1 LRQLRK
7 AASGGEMSRIMLAL
21 KKCILDA
28 DIVDSLVFDE
38 VDAGI
43 GGKTAEVVGKKLKT
57 LAKQR
62 QVLVITHLPQIAAM
76 SDNHY
81 MVQKK
86 KINARTTTLV
96 EKLSDDKKVHEVARM
111 LAGEVVTE
119 LSVKHAKELIEL
131 ASQQ

>member
-1 LRQLRK
+1 
-7 AASGGEMSRIMLAL
+7 
-21 KKCILDA
+21 
-28 DIVDSLVFDE
+28 
-38 VDAGI
+38 
-43 GGKTAEVVGKKLKT
+43 
-57 LAKQR
+57 
-62 QVLVITHLPQIAAM
+62 
-76 SDNHY
+76 